1 LGFYSAWGC
10 GPTRGKDVKRRVNM
24 ILLTKRNGDK
34 FLVNEMQIECIEM
47 IPESKVIMMNH
58 DYYLVLEKTDEIIDK
73 ISQYHAKVQDIYREI
88 TVTDAR

>member
-1 LGFYSAWGC
+1 
-10 GPTRGKDVKRRVNM
+10 M

-58 DYYLVLEKTDEIIDK
+58 DYYLVMEKTDEIIDK
-73 ISQYHAKVQDIYREI
+73 ISQYHAKVQDVYREI
-88 TVTDAR
+88 TIKDVR